1 MYRHVASA
9 PASSVPAERRGAVVG
24 RFCKGCKA
32 IYPRHA
38 LRHAGKPSYGKDH
51 IGSPCPYEGRSFEP
65 EAGWW
70 EPAVELLAAVPEAPP
85 AA

>member
-9 PASSVPAERRGAVVG
+9 PASSLPEDRRGAVVG
-24 RFCKGCKA
+24 RFCRGCKA
-32 IYPRHA
+32 IYPVHA
-38 LRHAGKPSYGKDH
+38 LRHAGKPAYGKDH
-51 IGSPCPYEGRSFEP
+51 IGSPCRYEGRDFEP

-70 EPAVELLAAVPEAPP
+70 EAAVELLPAPEAPT